1 MTKKLLP
8 LLLIA
13 LLPLCGCSKSA
24 PPEAASYAQEH
35 WAQYAPFL
43 YDPAETQL
51 FMTMHSTMDYETA
64 CARGGSVYSGEL
76 APESYLDTVRIVALE
91 IASACDLQKLNVT
104 MQCISSD
111 EKTVFSVSSDGA
123 VWCCWD

>member
-1 MTKKLLP
+1 
-8 LLLIA
+8 
-13 LLPLCGCSKSA
+13 
-24 PPEAASYAQEH
+24 
-35 WAQYAPFL
+35 
-43 YDPAETQL
+43 
-51 FMTMHSTMDYETA
+51 MTMHSTMDYETA

-111 EKTVFSVSSDGA
+111 EKTVFTVSSDGA